1 MSRKLF
7 YLAGIVA
14 VIGCASTPS
23 RSDPTSPLR
32 RGSVLSAEEMASA
45 HADAGNL
52 YDAIARLR
60 SNWLAPRGAM
70 SATSGSTYA
79 EVFVDD
85 QLVGDISALKNI
97 NAYQVGDVRYYD
109 VSQAGARFGIRAGT
123 SGAIEVIMKKPG
135 R

>member
-1 MSRKLF
+1 
-7 YLAGIVA
+7 LAGMLA

-23 RSDPTSPLR
+23 RPDGTSPLR
-32 RGSVLSAEEMASA
+32 RGSILSADEMASA

-97 NAYQVGDVRYYD
+97 NAYQVGDVQYYD

-123 SGAIEVIMKKPG
+123 SGAIAVSMKKPG

>member
-109 VSQAGARFGIRAGT
+109 VSQAGGRFGIRAGT